1 MSELRGARTMAL
13 GTVASRAT
21 GFLRAATLAAV
32 LGVSGVLTPFTLANT
47 VPNIVFE
54 LLIGGILTSAA
65 VPLLVRANQEGHG
78 QAYIQRLLTLAVLVL
93 GAASVLLVLLAPQLV
108 DLYANTSWDPQDR
121 DLAVTLARYFL
132 PQLLFYGLGAL
143 VGAYLNTQGRFGPPM
158 WAPVL
163 NNLLVLGTLLVF
175 ALMPGPAVL
184 TSGSIT
190 TAQIRVLGIG
200 VTLGVVAQTL
210 ALLPALKAT
219 GLRLTPRF
227 DFRGTGLGAA
237 AALARWTLVYV
248 TFNQLAYVVVVK
260 LATDDSVGDGAFASY
275 VLAFTLWQ
283 LPHAIVAV
291 SVITALLPRLSQAHL
306 DGEPQALRAEL
317 DRGLRLAMSLLVPA
331 AVAYVV
337 LGRPIATLVFANGET
352 SADEARTIGTLLA
365 VFACGL
371 VAFSTYQLQL
381 RAFYAMQDTRTPALI
396 NLAVNVTMVGV
407 DLVLFTLLPDDL
419 KLIGLAAGQASSF
432 LVGVAVCSRVLAR
445 RLPRD
450 PGGHVLRTAVRC
462 VVATLPAGAV
472 ALAVAVLSERHLPSG
487 VGALLATV
495 TGSAVLLVGY
505 SAAARRVG
513 VVEVEELVGP
523 VTRKI
528 KDVLPGSRAAS

>member
-1 MSELRGARTMAL
+1 MSDLRGARTMAM

-32 LGVSGVLTPFTLANT
+32 LGVSGVLDPFTLANT

-78 QAYIQRLLTLAVLVL
+78 QAYIQRLLTLALLVL
-93 GAASVLLVLLAPQLV
+93 GAASALLVVFAPQVV
-108 DLYANTSWDPQDR
+108 DIYANASWDEQDR
-121 DLAVTLARYFL
+121 ELAITFARYFL
-132 PQLLFYGLGAL
+132 PQVLFYGLGAL

-163 NNLLVLGTLLVF
+163 NNLIVLATLLVF
-175 ALMPGPAVL
+175 TLMPGPGEL
-184 TSGSIT
+184 TAGSIT

-200 VTLGVVAQTL
+200 VTLGVVAQTV
-210 ALLPALKAT
+210 ALLPALRAT

-237 AALARWTLVYV
+237 AALAKWTLVYV
-248 TFNQLAYVVVVK
+248 VCNQIAYAVVVK
-260 LATDDSVGDGAFASY
+260 LATDDSLGDGAYASY

-306 DGEPQALRAEL
+306 DQRPADLRTEV
-317 DRGLRLAMSLLVPA
+317 DRGLRLAISLLVPA
-331 AVAYVV
+331 AVAYLV
-337 LGRPIATLVFANGET
+337 LGRPIATLVFGNGET
-352 SADEARTIGTLLA
+352 SAAEARTIGTVLA

-371 VAFSTYQLQL
+371 VAFSSYQLQL
-381 RAFYAMQDTRTPALI
+381 RAFYAMQDTRTPAVI
-396 NLAVNVTMVGV
+396 NLAVNVTMVAV
-407 DLVLFTLLPDDL
+407 DVVLFLVLPDDL
-419 KLIGLAAGQASSF
+419 KLIGLAVGQAASYV
-432 LVGVAVCSRVLAR
+432 VGVVVCSRVLAE

-450 PGGHVLRTAVRC
+450 PSGHVLRTAARC
-462 VVATLPAGAV
+462 VLATLPAAAV
-472 ALAVAVLSERHLPSG
+472 ALAVTLLSERYLPSG
-487 VGALLATV
+487 LGALTATV
-495 TGSAVLLVGY
+495 VGSAVLLVGY
-505 SAAARRVG
+505 VSGARRLG
-513 VVEVEELVGP
+513 VDEVEELVGP
-523 VTRKI
+523 VQRKI
-528 KDVLPGSRAAS
+528 LSALPGSRGAS